1 MKTLKREDKLKKLK
15 QGEGTFVYQ
24 GGAYDT
30 ESAPG
35 VPLLGK
41 DGHQVRV
48 PILTEVEAA
57 DGRKVHV
64 VDPKSDGKGE
74 LVWKKAPQ
82 FNRIELKSYR
92 IRIPGVAGS
101 IVDGELVAKP
111 DANGKTPALWLEF
124 PKGKPVFV
132 GDPLL
137 ALKLR
142 AKACMRE
149 VDGEA
154 LAGGKDKDSGKGEK
168 SDKA

>member
-1 MKTLKREDKLKKLK
+1 MKKLKREEKIKKLR

-30 ESAPG
+30 AASPG

-48 PILTEVEAA
+48 PILTEVEAE

-82 FNRIELKSYR
+82 FVRTELNPYR
-92 IRIPGVAGS
+92 IRIPGVSGT

-111 DANGKTPALWLEF
+111 DVNGKTPALWLEF
-124 PKGKPVFV
+124 PKGEPVFV

-142 AKACMRE
+142 AKSCMRE

-154 LAGGKDKDSGKGEK
+154 GGKSRASGKSEK
-168 SDKA
+168 QDKA

>member
-1 MKTLKREDKLKKLK
+1 MKTLRREDKLKKLK
-15 QGEGTFVYQ
+15 QGEGTFVYL

-30 ESAPG
+30 ESVPG

-82 FNRIELKSYR
+82 FNRTELKSYLV
-92 IRIPGVAGS
+92 RIPGVAGS
-101 IVDGELVAKP
+101 IVDGKLVAKQ
-111 DANGKTPALWLEF
+111 DVNGKTPPLWLEF
-124 PKGKPVFV
+124 PKGTPVFV

-149 VDGEA
+149 VDGESA
-154 LAGGKDKDSGKGEK
+154 KVPKGEK
-168 SDKA
+168 SVKA

>member
-1 MKTLKREDKLKKLK
+1 MKTLNREAKVKKLK
-15 QGEGTFVYQ
+15 QGEGAFVYM

-30 ESAPG
+30 EAVPG

-41 DGHQVRV
+41 DGHQMRV

-57 DGRKVHV
+57 DGKKVHV

-82 FNRIELKSYR
+82 FIRTELKSYR

-101 IVDGELVAKP
+101 IVDGQLVAKP
-111 DANGKTPALWLEF
+111 DANGKTPQLWLEF
-124 PKGKPVFV
+124 PKGEPVFV

-142 AKACMRE
+142 ANKCMRE

-154 LAGGKDKDSGKGEK
+154 VASGKSKAK